1 MKKRLMI
8 PFVLLMILS
17 LTACAIGPHKQ
28 WVHPERSN
36 AEMSLDKSACEL
48 ETESGAR
55 NILGAIDEDKK
66 ADLFRRC
73 MQERGYRLEAVT
85 SQP

>member
-1 MKKRLMI
+1 MKKSALVDVI
-8 PFVLLMILS
+8 LVLVLG
-17 LTACAIGPHKQ
+17 LTACATGPHNQ

-36 AEMSLDKSACEL
+36 AEMTSDKSTCEL
-48 ETESGAR
+48 EAESGAR
-55 NILGAIDEDKK
+55 NILGAIEEDKK

-73 MQERGYRLEAVT
+73 MQERGYRLDAVT